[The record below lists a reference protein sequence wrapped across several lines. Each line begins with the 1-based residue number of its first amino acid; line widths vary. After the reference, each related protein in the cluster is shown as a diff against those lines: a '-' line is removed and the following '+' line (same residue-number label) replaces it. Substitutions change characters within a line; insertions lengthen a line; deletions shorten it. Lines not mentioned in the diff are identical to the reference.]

1 MGYFQRDYFEGLGD
15 KMRIIID
22 GACGSGKTTFLTE
35 IKNRITEKHISN
47 IQVFNEL
54 IKGSINE
61 GRNQEI
67 CPPKNDSDWEK
78 LFTLVLDRGISQY
91 ENSAFNGIAWLD
103 RGLPFL
109 NVFAKEH
116 DKKLP
121 DEMIHKIMKY
131 IYDVVFLFEP
141 IPSLDLSTVDNGKF
155 RLFSLDERRASYE
168 MTYKEYQ
175 KSGHRVY
182 RLPYYS
188 NDTHYD
194 FFMKLN
200 AISKTLHCDF
210 NTDIS
215 ILKEFDM

>member
-103 RGLPFL
+103 RGL
-109 NVFAKEH
+109 
-116 DKKLP
+116 
-121 DEMIHKIMKY
+121 
-131 IYDVVFLFEP
+131 LF
-141 IPSLDLSTVDNGKF
+141 
-155 RLFSLDERRASYE
+155 
-168 MTYKEYQ
+168 
-175 KSGHRVY
+175 
-182 RLPYYS
+182 
-188 NDTHYD
+188 
-194 FFMKLN
+194 
-200 AISKTLHCDF
+200 
-210 NTDIS
+210 
-215 ILKEFDM
+215 